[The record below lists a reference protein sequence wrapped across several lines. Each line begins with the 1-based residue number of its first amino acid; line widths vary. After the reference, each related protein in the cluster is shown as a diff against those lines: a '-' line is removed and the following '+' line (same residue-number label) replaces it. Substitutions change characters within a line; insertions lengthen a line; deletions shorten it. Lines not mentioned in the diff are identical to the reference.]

1 MRLLFS
7 ALTKLIIGFFLI
19 SLLLF
24 IPAGTMLYFNA
35 WLFIGLLFAPMT
47 LLGCVLFF
55 KAPSLLEKRLNR
67 NEKENTQKL
76 VVAISGILFLLSF
89 TAAGLDFR
97 FEISR
102 VPLWLVALSSV
113 VFLASY
119 LLYAE
124 VMREN
129 AYLSRT
135 VEVQKNQRVIDTGVY
150 GVVRHPMYFAT
161 VFMFLSMPL
170 ILGSFLS
177 LVFLLPYPFVIVARI
192 KNEEDVLERE
202 LDGYAEYKKRVR
214 YRLIPFVW

>member
-1 MRLLFS
+1 M
-7 ALTKLIIGFFLI
+7 
-19 SLLLF
+19 
-24 IPAGTMLYFNA
+24 
-35 WLFIGLLFAPMT
+35 
-47 LLGCVLFF
+47 
-55 KAPSLLEKRLNR
+55 
-67 NEKENTQKL
+67 
-76 VVAISGILFLLSF
+76 
-89 TAAGLDFR
+89 
-97 FEISR
+97 
-102 VPLWLVALSSV
+102 
-113 VFLASY
+113 FLASY

-177 LVFLLPYPFVIVARI
+177 LVFLLPYPFVIVVRI